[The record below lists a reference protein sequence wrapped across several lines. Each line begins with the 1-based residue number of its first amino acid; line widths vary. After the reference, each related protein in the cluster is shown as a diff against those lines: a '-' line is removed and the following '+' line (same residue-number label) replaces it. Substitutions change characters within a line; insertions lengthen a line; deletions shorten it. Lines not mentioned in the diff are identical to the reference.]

1 MSAYTEWLD
10 TVSEQLEEDFKELYL
25 TDYQLAFIG
34 SWLEAAFE
42 EGRTYGKYG
51 S

>member
-1 MSAYTEWLD
+1 MSDYTYWLD

-34 SWLEAAFE
+34 SWLEAAFDA
-42 EGRTYGKYG
+42 GHDCGKYG